1 MNIPSLE
8 DYIKAAMKSH
18 SDMEETLIN
27 NFGDKS
33 DWVKERI
40 KESKEAL
47 DNHKQLIRDI
57 KLNDLGI

>member
-1 MNIPSLE
+1 MFDLPTYKL
-8 DYIKAAMKSH
+8 IKSIKPIELFEIITRGAC
-18 SDMEETLIN
+18 
-27 NFGDKS
+27 DKS